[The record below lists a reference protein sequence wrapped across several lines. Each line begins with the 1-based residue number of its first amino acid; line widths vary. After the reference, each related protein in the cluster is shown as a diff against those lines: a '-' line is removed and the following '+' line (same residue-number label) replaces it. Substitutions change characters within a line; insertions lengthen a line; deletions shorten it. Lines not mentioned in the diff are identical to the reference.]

1 MSTKFSNF
9 ATAATPYTGS
19 EEFAGLQDGDNAL
32 LQLQGI
38 QQYLAQFLVPDTFT
52 GTGGTAFTLTRT
64 PFYPAGAMV
73 TVNGVELVYTTDYS
87 ISGTTLTLV
96 NAAAST
102 DVVKARYL

>member
-1 MSTKFSNF
+1 MSIKTSLFPD
-9 ATAATPYTGS
+9 ATTPYTGA
-19 EEFAGLQDGDNAL
+19 ETAGGLQAGENV
-32 LQLQGI
+32 QLTLPGI
-38 QQYLAQFLVPDTFT
+38 QQFLAQFLVPDAFT

-73 TVNGVELVYTTDYS
+73 TVNGVELVYATDYS

-96 NAAAST
+96 NGVTAS

>member
-1 MSTKFSNF
+1 MSIKTSSFPT
-9 ATAATPYTGS
+9 ATTPYIGTETVG
-19 EEFAGLQDGDNAL
+19 GLQAGGNV
-32 LQLQGI
+32 QLTLPGI
-38 QQYLAQFLVPDTFT
+38 QQFLAQFLVPDTFT
-52 GTGGTAFTLTRT
+52 GAGGTAFTLTRT

-73 TVNGVELVYTTDYS
+73 TVNGVELIYTIDYS